1 MGVMHRDGLITKGN
15 DRVIAQASFVLAAAA
30 ARTNEARN
38 RALNNFN
45 RLDAVLSNE
54 EKAAVGCMR
63 LSKLEEAFR
72 TATENTQPLVKGAGV
87 KDSQSK
93 MRDAIPP
100 SFSTIAQKTLVSL
113 NGAAPGL
120 GHIEA
125 SGIVV

>member
-63 LSKLEEAFR
+63 LSKL
-72 TATENTQPLVKGAGV
+72 
-87 KDSQSK
+87 
-93 MRDAIPP
+93 
-100 SFSTIAQKTLVSL
+100 
-113 NGAAPGL
+113 
-120 GHIEA
+120 
-125 SGIVV
+125 